1 MDFAVRRKRVMNKF
15 ILLTCLTIACAFAS
29 AGIACAQSIEEARA
43 AYAEGRFVEAA
54 ELARALGTSEGY
66 VLAADSLAIHGYYM
80 APEGE
85 KEGLFKRA
93 EESARKAL
101 RLDAASPEAHLQLAH
116 AMGRQAQVSGTLK
129 ALKEGYA
136 TKVRDAIEEALRLAP
151 DSASAHVSLGA
162 WHAGAVGA
170 GGFFAGLL
178 YGASAEDA
186 HAHFEQALELA
197 PRNKVALFEY
207 ALGLLSLDA
216 AGNRAKARDLLE
228 RAIRLRPKDAFER
241 LIHRKSVERLAAI
254 SGG

>member
-1 MDFAVRRKRVMNKF
+1 MNKSIF
-15 ILLTCLTIACAFAS
+15 RTCLMILCMLAP
-29 AGIACAQSIEEARA
+29 AGTVCAQSIKEARA

-54 ELARALGTSEGY
+54 DLARALDTSEGY
-66 VLAADSLAIHGYYM
+66 ALAADSLAIHGYYM
-80 APEGE
+80 APDSE

-93 EESARKAL
+93 ERLAREAI
-101 RLDAASPEAHLQLAH
+101 RLDAANPEAHLQLAH
-116 AMGRQAQVSGTLK
+116 AMGRRAQVSGTLK

-151 DSASAHVSLGA
+151 DLASAHVSLGA

-186 HAHFEQALELA
+186 HAHFERALELT
-197 PRNKVALFEY
+197 PRDKVALFEY

-216 AGNRAKARDLLE
+216 AGNRAKARGLLE
-228 RAIRLRPKDAFER
+228 RATGLPPNDAFER
-241 LIHRKSVERLAAI
+241 LIHRKAVERLA
-254 SGG
+254 STGGG

>member
-1 MDFAVRRKRVMNKF
+1 MNKF
-15 ILLTCLTIACAFAS
+15 ILLTCLTIACVFAP
-29 AGIACAQSIEEARA
+29 AGNACAQSIEEARA

-66 VLAADSLAIHGYYM
+66 TLAADSLAIHGYYM

-85 KEGLFKRA
+85 KESLFKRA
-93 EESARKAL
+93 EEFARKAL

-116 AMGRQAQVSGTLK
+116 AMGRQAQTGGALK

-186 HAHFEQALELA
+186 HVHFERALELA
-197 PRNKVALFEY
+197 PRDKVALFEY

-216 AGNRAKARDLLE
+216 DENRAKARDLLE

-241 LIHRKSVERLAAI
+241 LIHRKAVEQLTAI

>member
-1 MDFAVRRKRVMNKF
+1 MNKSIF
-15 ILLTCLTIACAFAS
+15 RACLIIACAFAP
-29 AGIACAQSIEEARA
+29 AGNACAQSIQEARA

-54 ELARALGTSEGY
+54 DIARVTGTSGGY
-66 VLAADSLAIHGYYM
+66 ALAADSLAIHGYYI
-80 APEGE
+80 APDSE
-85 KEGLFKRA
+85 KESLFKRA
-93 EESARKAL
+93 EESARKAI
-101 RLDAASPEAHLQLAH
+101 RLDAANPEAHLQLAH
-116 AMGRQAQVSGTLK
+116 AMGRQAQAGGALK

-136 TKVRDAIEEALRLAP
+136 TKVRDAIQEALRLAP

-186 HAHFEQALELA
+186 HAHFERALELA
-197 PRNKVALFEY
+197 PRDKSALFEY

-216 AGNRAKARDLLE
+216 EENRAKARGLFE
-228 RAIRLRPKDAFER
+228 RATGLPPKDAFER
-241 LIHRKSVERLAAI
+241 LIHRKAVEQLAAI